1 MKLPRV
7 VKSVFRKTDFEA
19 MEAGNEVKVES
30 DHGHASQG
38 RSMLASAR
46 PVTGR
51 RWRRGRARAP
61 GLEG

>member
-1 MKLPRV
+1 M
-7 VKSVFRKTDFEA
+7 D
-19 MEAGNEVKVES
+19 AGIEVKVES